1 MEELEIDEELGM
13 LEDELFGMEELLNQ
27 YDL

>member
-1 MEELEIDEELGM
+1 MEELEFDYELEMFEEEL
-13 LEDELFGMEELLNQ
+13 LAIDELLNQ

>member
-1 MEELEIDEELGM
+1 MEELEIDEELRM
-13 LEDELFGMEELLNQ
+13 LEDELLGMEELLNQ